1 MANLL
6 VMMEFYRG
14 TLLSVS
20 LEALGQA
27 RRLGSALGLTVY
39 ALVPLPSGPSRGDG
53 DITAACGLHGADK
66 VVFLTGEALGSEG
79 EMRFQSFAPSL
90 MQACTQLTPRLLLFG
105 DTPAARDVAPR
116 LAVRLG
122 AAYLARG
129 AALERDGRLLLCDT
143 EGQHVRLI
151 AGDEN
156 TGDDFGESESVPPAP
171 PPVVVTVPPGRFETA
186 TGLQDA
192 DMLLISS
199 QEREIGSD
207 VTPVTGGGFVEERI
221 DLQPLDERLGGTL
234 LSKISIAEASS
245 WDSPVPQAD
254 SDTFLEPVP
263 AAPFPPLWAV
273 ISDGTAP
280 PGAMYRIAIGPDAA
294 DKAADYA
301 LVVPTAELSTVCQA
315 LRAQLLLPVNRPT
328 LARRGRSV
336 SRPEAASGDGWAAL
350 ENTETGESS
359 AKTVSGAAVDITPAP
374 DDDNAAARLR
384 RLPSPLGSA
393 WDSGEYG
400 TSRDGVP
407 EFELENADTAPVP
420 IQAPSLQVTPTASP
434 SLTPLVRPGPRAIET
449 SQRQR
454 IPTPDGSKQPVG
466 GATSDGPSGPS
477 VPTGKDGKEQP

>member
-66 VVFLTGEALGSEG
+66 VVFLTGEALASEG
-79 EMRFQSFAPSL
+79 EMRFQSYAPSL
-90 MQACTQLTPRLLLFG
+90 MQACTQLTPRLVLFG

-129 AALERDGRLLLCDT
+129 AALERDGRLILCDT

-151 AGDEN
+151 AGDE
-156 TGDDFGESESVPPAP
+156 TSGDDFGESEAVPPPP
-171 PPVVVTVPPGRFETA
+171 PPVVMTVPPGRFETA
-186 TGLQDA
+186 AGLQDA
-192 DMLLISS
+192 DMLIISS

-207 VTPVTGGGFVEERI
+207 VTPVTGGGFVEERL
-221 DLQPLDERLGGTL
+221 DPQPLDERLGGTL
-234 LSKISIAEASS
+234 LSKISVAEAAS
-245 WDSPVPQAD
+245 WDSPVPAPEAAAD
-254 SDTFLEPVP
+254 SGEIPEPEP
-263 AAPFPPLWAV
+263 AAPFPPLWTV
-273 ISDGTAP
+273 IADGPAS
-280 PGAMYRIAIGPDAA
+280 PGAMYRVAIGPDA
-294 DKAADYA
+294 DSKPVDYA
-301 LVVPTAELSTVCQA
+301 LVVPTAELSTTCQA
-315 LRAQLLLPVNRPT
+315 LRAQLLLPVTRPT

-359 AKTVSGAAVDITPAP
+359 AKTESGASDITPAP
-374 DDDNAAARLR
+374 GEDSTAARLR
-384 RLPSPLGSA
+384 RLPTPLGSA
-393 WDSGEYG
+393 WDSGEHG
-400 TSRDGVP
+400 ASRDGVP

-420 IQAPSLQVTPTASP
+420 IQSPSLQVAPVSSP
-434 SLTPLVRPGPRAIET
+434 SLTPLVRPGPRAAEPA
-449 SQRQR
+449 QRPR
-454 IPTPDGSKQPVG
+454 IPTPQPG
-466 GATSDGPSGPS
+466 NN
-477 VPTGKDGKEQP
+477 KDEKEQP

>member
-53 DITAACGLHGADK
+53 DLTAACGLHGADK
-66 VVFLTGEALGSEG
+66 VVFLTGEALASEG
-79 EMRFQSFAPSL
+79 EMRFQSYAPSL
-90 MQACTQLTPRLLLFG
+90 MQACTQLTPRLVLFG

-129 AALERDGRLLLCDT
+129 AAQERDGRLILCDT

-151 AGDEN
+151 AGDE
-156 TGDDFGESESVPPAP
+156 TSGDDFGESEAVPPPP
-171 PPVVVTVPPGRFETA
+171 PPVVMTVPPGRFETA
-186 TGLQDA
+186 AGLQDA
-192 DMLLISS
+192 DMLIISS

-221 DLQPLDERLGGTL
+221 DPQPLDERLGGAL
-234 LSKISIAEASS
+234 LSRLSVAQAAS
-245 WDSPVPQAD
+245 WDSPVPEPEAEADAAAD
-254 SDTFLEPVP
+254 SGEVLEPEPV
-263 AAPFPPLWAV
+263 APFPPLWSV
-273 ISDGTAP
+273 ISDGPAP
-280 PGAMYRIAIGPDAA
+280 PGAMYRIAIGPDAGG
-294 DKAADYA
+294 KPVEYA
-301 LVVPTAELSTVCQA
+301 LVVPTDELSTTCQA
-315 LRAQLLLPVNRPT
+315 LRAQLLLPVTRPT

-336 SRPEAASGDGWAAL
+336 ARPEAASGDGWAAL

-359 AKTVSGAAVDITPAP
+359 AKTESGAADITPAP
-374 DDDNAAARLR
+374 GEDSTAARLR
-384 RLPSPLGSA
+384 RLPTPLGSA
-393 WDSGEYG
+393 WDSGEPG
-400 TSRDGVP
+400 ASRDGVP

-420 IQAPSLQVTPTASP
+420 IQTPSLQVAPVSSP
-434 SLTPLVRPGPRAIET
+434 SLTPLVRPGPRAP
-449 SQRQR
+449 Q
-454 IPTPDGSKQPVG
+454 PDGK
-466 GATSDGPSGPS
+466 GPS
-477 VPTGKDGKEQP
+477 KDGKEQP

>member
-1 MANLL
+1 VANLL

-66 VVFLTGEALGSEG
+66 VVYLTGEALASEG
-79 EMRFQSFAPSL
+79 EMRFQSYAPSL
-90 MQACTQLTPRLLLFG
+90 MQACTQLTPRLVLFG

-151 AGDEN
+151 AGDET
-156 TGDDFGESESVPPAP
+156 TGDDFGESEAVPPAP
-171 PPVVVTVPPGRFETA
+171 PPVVMTVPPGRFATA
-186 TGLQDA
+186 AGLQDA

-199 QEREIGSD
+199 HEREIGSD
-207 VTPVTGGGFVEERI
+207 VTPVTGGGFVEERL
-221 DLQPLDERLGGTL
+221 DPQPLDERLGGAL
-234 LSKISIAEASS
+234 QSRLSVAQAAS
-245 WDSPVPQAD
+245 WDSPVP
-254 SDTFLEPVP
+254 EPEAASEAEGAP
-263 AAPFPPLWAV
+263 EPTAPFPPLWAV
-273 ISDGTAP
+273 DSDSAAP
-280 PGAMYRIAIGPDAA
+280 PGAMYRIAIGPDAGSR
-294 DKAADYA
+294 DVDYA
-301 LVVPTAELSTVCQA
+301 LVVPTAELSTTCQA
-315 LRAQLLLPVNRPT
+315 LRAQLLLPVTRPT

-336 SRPEAASGDGWAAL
+336 NRPETSSGDGWAAL

-359 AKTVSGAAVDITPAP
+359 AKTESGGAADITPAP
-374 DDDNAAARLR
+374 GEDSTAARLR
-384 RLPSPLGSA
+384 RLPTPLGSA
-393 WDSGEYG
+393 WDSGEHG
-400 TSRDGVP
+400 ASRDGVP

-420 IQAPSLQVTPTASP
+420 IQTPSLQVTPVSSP
-434 SLTPLVRPGPRAIET
+434 SLTPLVRPGPRAAEPA
-449 SQRQR
+449 SRAR
-454 IPTPDGSKQPVG
+454 ISTPLPDDLTRG
-466 GATSDGPSGPS
+466 
-477 VPTGKDGKEQP
+477 GKDGKEQP